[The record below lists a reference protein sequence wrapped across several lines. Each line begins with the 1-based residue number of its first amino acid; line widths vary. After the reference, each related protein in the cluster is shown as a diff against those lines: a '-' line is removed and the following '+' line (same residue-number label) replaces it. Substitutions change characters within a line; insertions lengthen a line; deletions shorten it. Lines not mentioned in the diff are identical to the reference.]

1 MSPELMFLVGTL
13 FAWIGWVLLALTVYR
28 GLASA
33 ILPKGVARQ
42 PNSRA
47 LLTSAAGAAVCL
59 MLGYTAAA
67 NPGHP
72 VSGFR
77 IPIVW
82 IVMPFA
88 GWASIA
94 CLTFGLSRLYTMLLS
109 AGTTAM
115 PELTAKRQKSM
126 LTSTVAWIAAALL
139 FFTILKKS
147 GDPVSIIR
155 GAVELSASVALSL
168 ATLFVVAFLVMC
180 LAERAART
188 RGVAKAIASHLLLL
202 IGSVIFGIPF
212 LWALITSFKEDLDMS
227 SPNGLVWI
235 PHVKVTTPY
244 RDPQNPLYKLKF
256 QDLDAEATLVD
267 KEPDGKLKLEI
278 QRPKVLLGQTAIVKP
293 QEATEIDRE
302 ADVVTGSF
310 NGAQIKGMDVK
321 DLEDGRK
328 TIRISEP
335 ANLAGT
341 EFIANPTDVDNVR
354 VTGLRWKNYPEA
366 LEYLPPEANN
376 GLVYLKNTLILVLLS
391 VLGTVLSSSLVAY
404 AFSRLNFPGKKL
416 AFLVLLSTMMLP
428 AAVTLMPTF
437 LIFKSFGWIDTLLPL
452 WVPTFFASAFNVFL
466 LRQFF
471 ITIPMELEDASKI
484 DGCNY
489 LKSFWSVMLPQVKP
503 ALAVITVWT
512 FVGVWNNFMGPLI
525 YINSPEKMTVSYA
538 LQLFQ
543 GDRFGEPGL
552 LMAFATMGM
561 VPVIA
566 LFFLAQRYFIEGV
579 TLSGLGGR

>member
-1 MSPELMFLVGTL
+1 MTPELLFLVGTA
-13 FAWIGWVLLALTVYR
+13 FAWIGWVLLGMSIFRLIRMAL
-28 GLASA
+28 
-33 ILPKGVARQ
+33 LPKGVART
-42 PNSRA
+42 PNSQA
-47 LLTSAAGAAVCL
+47 WLATLGGAGVCL
-59 MLGYTAAA
+59 LIGYTIAS
-67 NPGHP
+67 NPGRP

-77 IPIVW
+77 IPLVW
-82 IVMPFA
+82 VMMPFA
-88 GWASIA
+88 GWAA
-94 CLTFGLSRLYTMLLS
+94 VVCLGFGLSRLYTMLLG
-109 AGTTAM
+109 AGSHAM
-115 PELTAKRQKSM
+115 PELGAKRQKSL
-126 LTSTVAWIAAALL
+126 LTATMSWIAAACAFL
-139 FFTILKKS
+139 FILKKS
-147 GDPVSIIR
+147 GDPITIFR
-155 GAVELSASVALSL
+155 GAIELNTTVAVAL
-168 ATLFVVAFLVMC
+168 AVLFIVAFLAMC
-180 LAERAART
+180 LAEKATRS

-202 IGSVIFGIPF
+202 IGSIVFGIPF
-212 LWALITSFKEDLDMS
+212 LWALITSFKEDKDMS

-235 PHVKVTTPY
+235 PHVKVTTPF
-244 RDPQNPLYKLKF
+244 RDPENPLYKLKF
-256 QDLDAEATLVD
+256 QNIDAEATLVE
-267 KEPDGKLKLEI
+267 KQPDGKLKLEI
-278 QRPKVLLGQTAIVKP
+278 QRPKVLLGQTAVVASN
-293 QEATEIDRE
+293 EATEVDRE
-302 ADVVTGSF
+302 ADVVTTMHDGVLVTG
-310 NGAQIKGMDVK
+310 NDIK

-328 TIRISEP
+328 TIKVTKP
-335 ANLAGT
+335 ANLAGQV
-341 EFIANPTDVDNVR
+341 FIANPSDVDQVR

-366 LEYLPPEANN
+366 LEYLPTEANN

-391 VLGTVLSSSLVAY
+391 VLGTVLSSSVVAY

-416 AFLVLLSTMMLP
+416 AFRVLLATMMLP
-428 AAVTLMPTF
+428 AAVTLLPTF

-471 ITIPMELEDASKI
+471 MTIPMELEDASKI

-525 YINSPEKMTVSYA
+525 YINSPEKMTISYA
-538 LQLFQ
+538 LQLYQ

-561 VPVIA
+561 LPVIA